1 MKRIAMLF
9 PGQGSQHP
17 GMGKALYER
26 DEPIRELFQEASQAL
41 SVDMAGLCFEAAAEE
56 LNRTQNAQPALLLCS
71 LASYRSFRARTGL
84 TPAFMAGHSL
94 GELSAL
100 VAAEAMSFEDG
111 LRLARRR
118 GEAMA
123 RCTEEGRTGMQ
134 AVTKLER
141 ARVEEVCRTV
151 EGFGNKF
158 VIANFNAGSQLVLS
172 GTLAAMETAAQAL
185 KAAGATLIALRVSGA
200 FHSPFMAPAA
210 EALAELL
217 ADVEFKQPKIPVV
230 ANVDALPYGDPA
242 HIADGLIRQ
251 IASPVLWSDTLHYL
265 ERSGAEVYVDA
276 GPREV
281 LKKLAV
287 ANVAAGKAY
296 ALGEAGDEALLER
309 ELAADIRSIK
319 ERPSVIGKCMAVAVC
334 TRNQN
339 WNEDEYQRGVVE
351 PYRQL
356 QAMQEKLEQ
365 HATEPTPEEM
375 KQALGL
381 LRRIFATK
389 GASLDEQ
396 RMRYA
401 QILEATH
408 TQELLGEYLSATSV
422 Q

>member
-9 PGQGSQHP
+9 PGQGAQHP

-26 DEPIRELFQEASQAL
+26 DEAVRKLFELASQAL
-41 SVDMAGLCFEAAAEE
+41 AIDMAGLCFEAPAEE
-56 LNRTQNAQPALLLCS
+56 LNRTENTQPALLLCS
-71 LASYRSFRARTGL
+71 VAAYLNFRARTGL
-84 TPAFMAGHSL
+84 QPAFMAGHSL

-100 VAAEAMSFEDG
+100 VAAGAMSLEDG

-123 RCTEEGRTGMQ
+123 TCTEEGHTGMQ
-134 AVTKLER
+134 AVIKLER
-141 ARVEEVCRTV
+141 ARVEEVCRSV
-151 EGFGNKF
+151 EGYGSQF
-158 VIANFNAGSQLVLS
+158 VIANFNAESQLVLS
-172 GTLAAMETAAQAL
+172 GTLAGMETAAPAL

-200 FHSPFMAPAA
+200 FHSPYMGPAA
-210 EALAELL
+210 EAFAELL
-217 ADVEFKQPKIPVV
+217 AGVEFRQPRIPVV
-230 ANVDALPYGDPA
+230 ANVSALPYGDRS

-251 IASPVLWSDTLHYL
+251 IASPVLWSDTMRHLDQ
-265 ERSGAEVYVDA
+265 SGVEVYLDA

-287 ANVAAGKAY
+287 ANVPGAKAY

-339 WNEDEYQRGVVE
+339 WNEDDYQSGVVE

-356 QAMQEKLEQ
+356 QAMQEKVETQ
-365 HATEPTPEEM
+365 GAEPTPDEM
-375 KQALGL
+375 KQALAL
-381 LRRIFATK
+381 LRRIFSTK
-389 GASLDEQ
+389 GTSLEEQ

-401 QILEATH
+401 QIAEATH
-408 TQELLGEYLSATSV
+408 MQELLGEYLATSV